1 MYEVKMSFED
11 LNFPP
16 FKRDTL
22 EEANEVARTA
32 RRAGYTATIKEIG
45 QPMDSVKLWVDPESG
60 TYGTSEIL
68 MLDLAGWSPELLS
81 KINEA
86 MDTGD
91 DGAVVE
97 MAKEYGWRAV

>member
-22 EEANEVARTA
+22 EEANDVARTA
-32 RRAGYTATIKEIG
+32 RRAGYTAVIEEIG

-68 MLDLAGWSPELLS
+68 MLDLAGWSHKLLA
-81 KINEA
+81 KLNEA
-86 MDTGD
+86 IDAGD
-91 DGAVVE
+91 DGTVVE

>member
-1 MYEVKMSFED
+1 MYEVRMSFED

-22 EEANEVARTA
+22 EEAKEVAKSA
-32 RRAGYTATIKEIG
+32 RRSGYTAVIENVG

-68 MLDLAGWSPELLS
+68 MLDLTGWSLELLS

-86 MDTGD
+86 IDSGD
-91 DGAVVE
+91 DGTVVE

>member
-16 FKRDTL
+16 FRRETYD
-22 EEANEVARTA
+22 EANEVARTA
-32 RRAGYTATIKEIG
+32 RRAGYMAVIENVG

-68 MLDLAGWSPELLS
+68 MLDLTGWSLELLS

-86 MDTGD
+86 IDSGD
-91 DGAVVE
+91 DDVVVE

>member
-1 MYEVKMSFED
+1 MYE
-11 LNFPP
+11 
-16 FKRDTL
+16 
-22 EEANEVARTA
+22 
-32 RRAGYTATIKEIG
+32 
-45 QPMDSVKLWVDPESG
+45 KLWVDPDSG

-68 MLDLAGWSPELLS
+68 MLDLAGWSPELLA

-91 DGAVVE
+91 DDVVVE

>member
-22 EEANEVARTA
+22 EEANDVARTA
-32 RRAGYTATIKEIG
+32 RRAGYTAVIEEIG

-60 TYGTSEIL
+60 TYVTSKVLI
-68 MLDLAGWSPELLS
+68 LDLAGWSPELLS
-81 KINEA
+81 NLNEA
-86 MDTGD
+86 MDSGD
-91 DGAVVE
+91 GAAVVE
-97 MAKEYGWRAV
+97 MAMEYGWEAK